1 MKFIASFFT
10 IFLAAL
16 QLYSKPLIVAHRGA
30 SKRAPENTIEA
41 FKLAY
46 RKRAD
51 AVEIDIRLTKD
62 NVIVCHHDRST
73 KRMTGKDF
81 NIDEVNF
88 NQIENLAVGHGFKRV
103 FSDAKIPRLEK
114 ILTKVSKRR
123 KLFIEIKTGQEILPH
138 LKSLIDNSHVK
149 NKNLTVISFNADVLK
164 EFKILFPEIRTLLL
178 INLKGSKYVENNLVN
193 FDKILFD
200 LKEINANGI
209 SCKGNSSVT
218 ADLVNKMHDHG
229 YELHVWT
236 IDAKENAV
244 KFKNIGVN
252 SITTNYPKRIRKAIR

>member
-1 MKFIASFFT
+1 MRFIASFFT

-46 RKRAD
+46 RKKAD
-51 AVEIDIRLTKD
+51 AVEIDVRLTKD
-62 NVIVCHHDRST
+62 NVIVCHHDRNT

-88 NQIENLAVGHGFKRV
+88 NQIEDLIVGQGFKRF
-103 FSDAKIPRLEK
+103 FSDAKIPKLEK
-114 ILTKVSKRR
+114 LLKKVSKRR
-123 KLFIEIKTGQEILPH
+123 SLFIEIKTGLEILPH
-138 LKSLIDNSHVK
+138 LKTLLETSHVK
-149 NKNLTVISFNADVLK
+149 HKNLTVISFDEDVLK
-164 EFKILFPEIRTLLL
+164 EFKILFPEIKTLLL
-178 INLKGSKYVENNLVN
+178 INLKGSKYIENKIVN

-218 ADLVNKMHDHG
+218 ADLVKKMHDNG
-229 YELHVWT
+229 FELHVWT
-236 IDAKENAV
+236 VDAKDNAIR
-244 KFKNIGVN
+244 FKNLGVN